1 MNKTKIAVI
10 FPGQGSQYVGMG
22 RELAEN
28 DSAAMKIMTM
38 AQEVSGLPIVDLCF
52 KGPMEELTKAENLQP
67 AMTAVNM
74 VCWQA
79 AVRAGLR
86 ADYFAGHSL
95 GEYSALWAA
104 GTLSAEDAI
113 QLVSSRGRIMA
124 AAGAK
129 NPGGMLAILGLDIE
143 TVGAILT
150 RMNCSGEISIG
161 NYNSSQQIVVSG
173 TATAV
178 RRAGELAVEQGG
190 KAIPLPVSIANH
202 SPLMAAAVPKF
213 EKILKAATLREPQ
226 TPVLFNVTAAKA
238 ADPNEIRAI
247 MARQVVSMVRWLDII
262 NALRAQG
269 VKTFIEVGPKK
280 VLSGLM
286 RRILPRRGDWVCCQ
300 IDSLASLNNCR
311 RDFPA
316 LFEA

>member
-1 MNKTKIAVI
+1 MNRKKTAVI

-22 RELAEN
+22 RELAEH

-52 KGPMEELTKAENLQP
+52 NGPMEELTKAENLQP
-67 AMTAVNM
+67 AMTAANM

-79 AVRAGLR
+79 ASEAGLR

-104 GTLSAEDAI
+104 GSLSGEDAI
-113 QLVSSRGRIMA
+113 RLVSGRGRIMA

-129 NPGGMLAILGLDIE
+129 NPGGMLAILGLGIE
-143 TVGAILT
+143 AVEAILT
-150 RMNCSGEISIG
+150 QMDCGAEISIG

-173 TATAV
+173 TAAAV
-178 RRAGELAVEQGG
+178 RRAGELAVEEGG

-202 SPLMAAAVPKF
+202 SPLMAAAVPEF
-213 EKILKAATLREPQ
+213 EKILQATELRKPL
-226 TPVLFNVTAAKA
+226 TPVLFNVTAAA
-238 ADPNEIRAI
+238 AEDPDEIRAI

-262 NALRAQG
+262 NALRALG
-269 VKTFIEVGPKK
+269 VEIFIEVGPKK

-286 RRILPRRGDWVCCQ
+286 KRILPKGGDYVCCQ
-300 IDSLASLNNCR
+300 IDSLETLNNCR
-311 RDFPA
+311 RDLPV
-316 LFEA
+316 LFET